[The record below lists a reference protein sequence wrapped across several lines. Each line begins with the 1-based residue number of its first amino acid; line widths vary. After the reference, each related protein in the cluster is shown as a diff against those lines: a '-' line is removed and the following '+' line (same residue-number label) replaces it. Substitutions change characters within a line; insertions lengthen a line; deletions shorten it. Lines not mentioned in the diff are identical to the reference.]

1 MMFHFMLTDRG
12 IRRFKALPETE
23 RLIAMCRA
31 DIEARD
37 GSYTYFNHNSKY
49 LTRAETDEL
58 LLEPLLNGNEI
69 MEYTSLP
76 DPPWAPSA
84 KPFSR
89 RRSPERSPTAIPPS
103 LSSRIMRQ
111 S

>member
-1 MMFHFMLTDRG
+1 
-12 IRRFKALPETE
+12 
-23 RLIAMCRA
+23 MCRA

-76 DPPWAPSA
+76 PGPAVGTIREA
-84 KPFSR
+84 LLKA
-89 RRSPERSPTAIPPS
+89 ERSPTAIPPS